1 MYVNQKHLNRNYT
14 MLKVFKG
21 KREGEEGGRLYEPLS
36 YFGMNMCNVWISL
49 NMIYA
54 YHKDRSCSRIDNSC
68 LKTKK
73 STNICLFSQ

>member
-54 YHKDRSCSRIDNSC
+54 YHSICNHTTQLIIKIDHVVG
-68 LKTKK
+68 L
-73 STNICLFSQ
+73 TNLV

>member
-21 KREGEEGGRLYEPLS
+21 KREGEEGGSLYEPLS

-49 NMIYA
+49 N
-54 YHKDRSCSRIDNSC
+54 
-68 LKTKK
+68 
-73 STNICLFSQ
+73 

>member
-36 YFGMNMCNVWISL
+36 YFGMNMCNVGISL

-54 YHKDRSCSRIDNSC
+54 YHSICNLHTTQLIIKIDHVVG
-68 LKTKK
+68 LT
-73 STNICLFSQ
+73 ILV

>member
-54 YHKDRSCSRIDNSC
+54 YHSICYLHTTQLIIKIDHVVG
-68 LKTKK
+68 LT
-73 STNICLFSQ
+73 ILV